1 MYYETV
7 LIVSPDV
14 SQENAKKLRDEMIS
28 KVEASQAR
36 VVRHEYWGMRQL
48 AYSIAKRRRAHYF
61 MLVIDG
67 HGEAVN
73 ALEHALRLHER
84 VLRFLTVQL
93 DELSDTP
100 SPLARRER
108 KEKEAE
114 PQAASDDDVVVSA
127 EAEKTDQV
135 VEADKTVKDVEVVT
149 SEKDTEKAVVTKD
162 IATDKIA
169 APAKTEAVTDA

>member
-114 PQAASDDDVVVSA
+114 PQAVSNDVVVSA
-127 EAEKTDQV
+127 EAEKTDQT
-135 VEADKTVKDVEVVT
+135 VETVEEVAT
-149 SEKDTEKAVVTKD
+149 AEKDAVATDTPTTTEAVVT
-162 IATDKIA
+162 
-169 APAKTEAVTDA
+169 EA